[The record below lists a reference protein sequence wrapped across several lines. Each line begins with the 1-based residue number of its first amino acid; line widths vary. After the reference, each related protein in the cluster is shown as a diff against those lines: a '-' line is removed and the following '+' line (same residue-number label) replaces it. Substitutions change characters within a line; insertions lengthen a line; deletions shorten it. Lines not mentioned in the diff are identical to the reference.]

1 MNIQMTCPDCGK
13 KLILLQNQKTGNYAP
28 VLFTELIT
36 AERIDLDANPEIEIM
51 FNAFHHKNHYRVCE
65 KRKNI

>member
-1 MNIQMTCPDCGK
+1 MNIQMTCPDCGR
-13 KLILLQNQKTGNYAP
+13 KLVLLQNQKTGNYVP

-51 FNAFHHKNHYRVCE
+51 FNAFHHKNHYHSCKE
-65 KRKNI
+65 KK

>member
-36 AERIDLDANPEIEIM
+36 AERIDLENNNKIEVM
-51 FNAFHHKNHYRVCE
+51 FNPMHHRNHYHTCKE
-65 KRKNI
+65 RK